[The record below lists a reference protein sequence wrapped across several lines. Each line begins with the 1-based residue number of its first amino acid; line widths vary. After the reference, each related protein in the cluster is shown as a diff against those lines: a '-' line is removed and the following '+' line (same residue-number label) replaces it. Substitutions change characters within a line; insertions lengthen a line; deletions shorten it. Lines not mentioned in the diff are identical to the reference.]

1 MRHTIGNHSGGR
13 SVFYIVIALL
23 ILLPA
28 CGRSG
33 KSSQKKTDLTEKKI
47 TNAEKLGFPEG
58 SKVIILHCDDA
69 GMCEEANTAV
79 KHYFETGDVRS
90 AAVMVPCDHAMDL
103 VEWAKTQNSPDMGVH
118 LTHTSEWKT
127 WRWGPVA
134 DPAKVSGLIDPDGKM
149 WRSVPE
155 VVTHA
160 TAEEIETEV
169 RAQIDKVVAAGYRPS
184 HIDTHM
190 GTMYGSPEYVRVF
203 LKIAEEYGIPAN
215 AIDLSDSKV
224 ADFFRK
230 AGYPLTPEVV
240 DIMAGYSLPKLD
252 FFSSVPDGD
261 SYENKREN
269 FFSLVKSLNPGL
281 TEIIF
286 HPSVETD
293 NLKTITG
300 SWQQRVWEA
309 QLFSDPEVKNFF
321 TGNGI
326 IITNWREIMLRHE
339 GKKLK

>member
-1 MRHTIGNHSGGR
+1 
-13 SVFYIVIALL
+13 
-23 ILLPA
+23 
-28 CGRSG
+28 
-33 KSSQKKTDLTEKKI
+33 
-47 TNAEKLGFPEG
+47 
-58 SKVIILHCDDA
+58 
-69 GMCEEANTAV
+69 
-79 KHYFETGDVRS
+79 
-90 AAVMVPCDHAMDL
+90 
-103 VEWAKTQNSPDMGVH
+103 
-118 LTHTSEWKT
+118 
-127 WRWGPVA
+127 
-134 DPAKVSGLIDPDGKM
+134 M

-155 VVTHA
+155 VIIHA
-160 TAEEIETEV
+160 TAEEIETEA
-169 RAQIDKVVAAGYRPS
+169 RAQIDKVIAAGYRPS

-190 GTMYGSPEYVRVF
+190 GTMYGSADNVKAF

-215 AIDLSDSKV
+215 AIDLSNEEV

-240 DIMAGYSLPKLD
+240 DILAGYSLPKLD

-269 FFSLVKSLNPGL
+269 FFRLVASLKPGL

-309 QLFSDPEVKNFF
+309 QLFSDPVVKEFF
-321 TGNGI
+321 TDNGI
-326 IITNWREIMLRHE
+326 IITNWREVMTRHE
-339 GKKLK
+339 NKKQQ